1 MTSRPGRKTQD
12 KAALRALF
20 VKFAESRDPAIRE
33 ELVLSHSSLAAYLA
47 RKFAN
52 RGEPLED
59 LTQVAH
65 IGLLKAVDR
74 FDPARGIEFSTYATV
89 TIVGEVKRHFRD
101 KVWAGRIPRRLRE
114 LNNSLMKSVELLS
127 QRLGRSPTIPEIA
140 EETGVP
146 FEEVVEALELGRA
159 YNPASLDAE
168 LAEGAEDHGT
178 SLMDYLGGE
187 DPELV
192 RLEDRH
198 TLEDALQN
206 LPERQHEILRLR
218 YYEAMSQADIARKLG
233 ISQMHVSRIQRDA
246 LKRLREL
253 IEGRSKADR

>member
-1 MTSRPGRKTQD
+1 MTSKPGRKVQD
-12 KAALRALF
+12 KAALRELF
-20 VKFAESRDPAIRE
+20 LRFAESRDPAVRE
-33 ELVLSHSSLAAYLA
+33 ELILSYSSLAAYLA
-47 RKFAN
+47 RKFSN

-74 FDPARGIEFSTYATV
+74 FDPTRGIEFTTYATV

-101 KVWAGRIPRRLRE
+101 KFWTVRVPRRLRE
-114 LNNSLMKSVELLS
+114 LNNALMKSVESLS

-140 EETGVP
+140 DETGVP
-146 FEEVVEALELGRA
+146 FEEVVEAFELGRA

-168 LAEGAEDHGT
+168 LAEGDEDRGT
-178 SLMDYLGGE
+178 SLIDYLGE
-187 DPELV
+187 DDPELM
-192 RLEDRH
+192 RLEDRR
-198 TLEDALQN
+198 TLEDALRS
-206 LPERQHEILRLR
+206 LPERQHEIVRLR
-218 YYEAMSQADIARKLG
+218 YYEGMSQADIARKLG

-253 IEGRSKADR
+253 IEG